1 MTTQIKPV
9 HPGAYL
15 NEILVDLEM
24 SARRFA
30 NHIGVSPMR
39 ISYIL
44 RAKRPVTAELAV
56 LFGKA
61 LGTSA
66 QYWLNLQTQYDLA
79 TTEDNPPE
87 QFAQVTPLFG

>member
-1 MTTQIKPV
+1 MTMKITPV

-15 NEILVDLEM
+15 GEVLEDLDL
-24 SARRFA
+24 SARRFV

-44 RAKRPVTAELAV
+44 RAKRPISAELAV
-56 LFGKA
+56 LFAKA

-66 QYWLNLQTQYDLA
+66 QYWMNLQTHYDLA

-87 QFAQVTPLFG
+87 QYAQVTPLFG